1 MGNEK
6 TIDTCCDLVQD
17 DQVEYAVDSLG
28 EIAKILSL
36 AENADS
42 VTDMRGLIAVA
53 MFKSSEARSRI
64 KKMSEMR
71 FQ

>member
-1 MGNEK
+1 MENEK
-6 TIDTCCDLVQD
+6 TIDALVRD
-17 DQVEYAVDSLG
+17 DQVEYAVDSLNYVVRL
-28 EIAKILSL
+28 LSL
-36 AENADS
+36 AENADN

-71 FQ
+71 F